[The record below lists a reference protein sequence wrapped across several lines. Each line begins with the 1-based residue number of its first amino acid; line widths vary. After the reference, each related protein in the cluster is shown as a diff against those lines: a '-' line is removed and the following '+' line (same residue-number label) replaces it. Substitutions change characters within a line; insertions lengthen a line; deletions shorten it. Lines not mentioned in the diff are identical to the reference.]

1 MNLDQDGIENRRF
14 ERFDVDCRVKLVRS
28 CLGQASVHYGRASN
42 ISIGGIMLVAP
53 VDLEAG
59 ESITLE
65 FNLPHKTEVL
75 AVRAVVRR
83 RLGTYTYGI
92 EFRDM
97 SAQAEQS
104 MTRMCETLRV
114 LDSVR

>member
-1 MNLDQDGIENRRF
+1 MSPGGDGVENRRF
-14 ERFDVDCRVKLVRS
+14 ERFNVDCRVKLIRN
-28 CLGQASVHYGRASN
+28 LIGNKSVHYGRASN

-65 FNLPHKTEVL
+65 FNIPPKTEVL
-75 AVRAVVRR
+75 AVRGIVRR
-83 RLGTYTYGI
+83 RFGTYTYGI

-97 SAQAEQS
+97 SPRAEQS